1 MMQTELPDI
10 TRQALQQ
17 ASSKL
22 DEVGMQQL
30 DLLLQVSDGG
40 DAMVQQVKA
49 SIGINLPRTD
59 ARGIHMSRLYR
70 LLNDFADKQLCTP
83 ANLKQLLQQLLH
95 SHQDC
100 HSDQVLME
108 LSFDRL
114 CKRPALVTP
123 DLAGWRRYPIK
134 LKASLSP
141 KGFQLKLTVAVQ
153 YSSTCPCSAALSRQL
168 LQQKFLADFSDE
180 VLPKANV
187 ADWLLQHGSYA
198 TPHSQ
203 RSVASIELSLTAAA
217 SGFPISAVIE
227 QAETALATPVQTAV
241 KRADE
246 QEFARLN
253 GANLMF
259 VEDAARRLAASLAPQ
274 YPDVC
279 IEVQHLESLHPHDA
293 YARIHASREP

>member
-1 MMQTELPDI
+1 MQTELPDI
-10 TRQALQQ
+10 TSEIVQQ
-17 ASSKL
+17 ASSRL

-30 DLLLQVSDGG
+30 DLLLQLSDGG

-49 SIGINLPRTD
+49 SIGINLPKTD

-83 ANLKQLLQQLLH
+83 AKLKQLLQQLLD

-100 HSDQVLME
+100 HSDQVLLE

-123 DLAGWRRYPIK
+123 DLAGWRRYPVK

-141 KGFQLKLTVAVQ
+141 QGFQLQLTVAVQ

-168 LQQKFLADFSDE
+168 LQQKFLADFNDE
-180 VLPKANV
+180 FLPKAKV
-187 ADWLLQHGSYA
+187 ANWLLQHGSYA

-259 VEDAARRLAASLAPQ
+259 VEDAARRLAASLRPQ

-293 YARIHASREP
+293 YARIYAGRGF

>member
-1 MMQTELPDI
+1 MQTELPDI
-10 TRQALQQ
+10 TQEMVQKT
-17 ASSKL
+17 SVVL

-30 DLLLQVSDGG
+30 DLLLQLSDGG
-40 DAMVQQVKA
+40 DAIVQPVKA
-49 SIGINLPRTD
+49 NIGINLPRTD

-70 LLNDFADKQLCTP
+70 LLNDFAGQQLCTP
-83 ANLKQLLQQLLH
+83 ANLKQLLQQLLD
-95 SHQDC
+95 SHLDC
-100 HSDQVLME
+100 HSDQVVLE

-114 CKRPALVTP
+114 CKHPALITP
-123 DLAGWRRYPIK
+123 GLSGWRRYPVQ
-134 LKASLSP
+134 LRASLSP
-141 KGFQLKLTVAVQ
+141 KGFLLKLQLAVQ

-168 LQQKFLADFSDE
+168 LQQKFLADFSD
-180 VLPKANV
+180 VALSKANV

-203 RSVASIELSLTAAA
+203 RSVASIELSLAATAT
-217 SGFPISAVIE
+217 GFPISAVIE
-227 QAETALATPVQTAV
+227 QAEAALATPVQTAV

-259 VEDAARRLAASLAPQ
+259 VEDAARRLAASLRPQ

-293 YARIHASREP
+293 YARIHASREF

>member
-1 MMQTELPDI
+1 MQTELPDI
-10 TRQALQQ
+10 TRETVQQ
-17 ASSKL
+17 TSSKL

-40 DAMVQQVKA
+40 DAIVQPVKA

-83 ANLKQLLQQLLH
+83 ANLKQLLQQLLG

-100 HSDQVLME
+100 HSDRVLLE

-114 CKRPALVTP
+114 CKRPALLTP
-123 DLAGWRRYPIK
+123 DLAGWRRYPVR

-141 KGFQLKLTVAVQ
+141 NGFQLKLSVAVQ

-168 LQQKFLADFSDE
+168 LQQKFLADFSDDM
-180 VLPKANV
+180 LPKAKV
-187 ADWLLQHGSYA
+187 TDWLLQHGSYA

-203 RSVASIELSLTAAA
+203 RSVASIELSLATTAT
-217 SGFPISAVIE
+217 GFPISAVIE

-259 VEDAARRLAASLAPQ
+259 VEDAARRLAASLSPQ

-293 YARIHASREP
+293 YARIHTARES